1 MLLQAKAGNMKN
13 RSTDLI
19 DWNNALSEGTG
30 LSGSHY
36 ALTFDRSNE
45 DSLPIKCAERRWLIA
60 VDGSIVCSASSVQD
74 ALARSEGL
82 EALRCILQG
91 RCDRISDEHCRVAE
105 LTASEMLE
113 AATQAL
119 THSLPVD
126 RGSHTKNVDA
136 LQALS
141 SAIRSETL
149 KRQRESMLDTS
160 PPLN

>member
-1 MLLQAKAGNMKN
+1 MKN

-19 DWNNALSEGTG
+19 EWKDALSDGMG

-36 ALTFDRSNE
+36 TLTYDRSNE
-45 DSLPIKCAERRWLIA
+45 DFALIKGAALSWLIA
-60 VDGSIVCSASSVQD
+60 VDGSIVCAANSIQD

-82 EALRCILQG
+82 EALRCIIQG

-113 AATQAL
+113 AATKAL
-119 THSLPVD
+119 AHSLPVD
-126 RGSHTKNVDA
+126 RGGLTKNVDA
-136 LQALS
+136 LQSLS
-141 SAIRSETL
+141 IAIRSETL

>member
-1 MLLQAKAGNMKN
+1 MRN

-19 DWNNALSEGTG
+19 EWNGALSDGMG
-30 LSGSHY
+30 VSGSHY
-36 ALTFDRSNE
+36 TLTYDRSDE
-45 DSLPIKCAERRWLIA
+45 DSSLVRCAEGRWLIA
-60 VDGSIVCSASSVQD
+60 VDGSIVCAATSIQD

-82 EALRCILQG
+82 EALRCILRDRG
-91 RCDRISDEHCRVAE
+91 DRISDEHCRVAE

-119 THSLPVD
+119 THSPPGD
-126 RGSHTKNVDA
+126 RGSLTRNLEA
-136 LQALS
+136 LQSLS

-160 PPLN
+160 PPLH

>member
-1 MLLQAKAGNMKN
+1 M
-13 RSTDLI
+13 I
-19 DWNNALSEGTG
+19 EWNDALSDGMG
-30 LSGSHY
+30 LSGSLY
-36 ALTFDRSNE
+36 ALTYDRSNE
-45 DSLPIKCAERRWLIA
+45 EFSLVERAERRWLIA
-60 VDGSIVCSASSVQD
+60 VDGATVCTAVSIQD

-91 RCDRISDEHCRVAE
+91 QCDRISDEHCRVAE
-105 LTASEMLE
+105 LTASEMLQ

-119 THSLPVD
+119 THALPLD
-126 RGSHTKNVDA
+126 RGNLTKNIDA

-141 SAIRSETL
+141 SAIRSENL

>member
-1 MLLQAKAGNMKN
+1 M
-13 RSTDLI
+13 
-19 DWNNALSEGTG
+19 G

-36 ALTFDRSNE
+36 ALTYDRSNG
-45 DSLPIKCAERRWLIA
+45 DSALIKRAEGRWLIA
-60 VDGSIVCSASSVQD
+60 VDGFIVCTAISIQD

-91 RCDRISDEHCRVAE
+91 RCDAISDEHCRVAE
-105 LTASEMLE
+105 LTTSEMLE

-126 RGSHTKNVDA
+126 RGSIARNIDA

-141 SAIRSETL
+141 RAIRSETL

>member
-1 MLLQAKAGNMKN
+1 
-13 RSTDLI
+13 
-19 DWNNALSEGTG
+19 
-30 LSGSHY
+30 
-36 ALTFDRSNE
+36 LTYDRSNGE
-45 DSLPIKCAERRWLIA
+45 FSQIKRAERRWLIA
-60 VDGSIVCSASSVQD
+60 VDGSTVCTAVSIQD
-74 ALARSEGL
+74 ALARGEGL

-91 RCDRISDEHCRVAE
+91 RGDAISDEHCRVAE

-126 RGSHTKNVDA
+126 RGSLTRNVDA

-141 SAIRSETL
+141 RAIRSETL

-160 PPLN
+160 PLLN

>member
-1 MLLQAKAGNMKN
+1 MWN

-19 DWNNALSEGTG
+19 EWNDALSHGKG

-36 ALTFDRSNE
+36 SVTYDRPTE
-45 DSLPIKCAERRWLIA
+45 DLSLQCAERRLMIA
-60 VDGSIVCSASSVQD
+60 VDGSIVCTATSIQG
-74 ALARSEGL
+74 ALARTEGL
-82 EALRCILQG
+82 EALRCALQG

-113 AATQAL
+113 AATHAL

-126 RGSHTKNVDA
+126 RDSLTRNVDA
-136 LQALS
+136 LQSLS
-141 SAIRSETL
+141 GAIRSETL

>member
-1 MLLQAKAGNMKN
+1 MRN

-19 DWNNALSEGTG
+19 EWNDALSDGMG
-30 LSGSHY
+30 LSGSFY
-36 ALTFDRSNE
+36 ALTYDRSNE
-45 DSLPIKCAERRWLIA
+45 EFLLVERAERPWLIA
-60 VDGSIVCSASSVQD
+60 VDGATVCTAVSIQD

-91 RCDRISDEHCRVAE
+91 QCDRISDEHCRIAE

-119 THSLPVD
+119 THALPLQ
-126 RGSHTKNVDA
+126 RSNLTKNVDA

-141 SAIRSETL
+141 SAIRSENL

>member
-1 MLLQAKAGNMKN
+1 M
-13 RSTDLI
+13 
-19 DWNNALSEGTG
+19 G

-36 ALTFDRSNE
+36 ALTYDRSNG
-45 DSLPIKCAERRWLIA
+45 DSALIKRAEGRWLIA
-60 VDGSIVCSASSVQD
+60 VDGFIVCTAISIQD
-74 ALARSEGL
+74 ALTRSEGL

-91 RCDRISDEHCRVAE
+91 RCDAISDEHCRVAE

-119 THSLPVD
+119 SHSLPVD
-126 RGSHTKNVDA
+126 RGSIARNIDA

-141 SAIRSETL
+141 RAIRSETL

>member
-1 MLLQAKAGNMKN
+1 MRN

-19 DWNNALSEGTG
+19 EWNDALSNGVG
-30 LSGSHY
+30 LSGSLY
-36 ALTFDRSNE
+36 TLAYDRSIE
-45 DSLPIKCAERRWLIA
+45 DSSAMNCAEGRWLIA
-60 VDGSIVCSASSVQD
+60 VNGSIVCFAISIQE

-91 RCDRISDEHCRVAE
+91 RGDRISDEHCRVAE

-113 AATQAL
+113 AATKAL
-119 THSLPVD
+119 AHSLPVD
-126 RGSHTKNVDA
+126 RGSLTKNVDA
-136 LQALS
+136 LESLS
-141 SAIRSETL
+141 IAIRSEAL

>member
-1 MLLQAKAGNMKN
+1 M
-13 RSTDLI
+13 I
-19 DWNNALSEGTG
+19 EWNDALSDGMG

-36 ALTFDRSNE
+36 ALTYDRSNE
-45 DSLPIKCAERRWLIA
+45 DLALIKRAERRWLIA
-60 VDGSIVCSASSVQD
+60 VDGSMVCVAISIQD

-82 EALRCILQG
+82 EALRCIIQG

-105 LTASEMLE
+105 LTATEMLE

-119 THSLPVD
+119 THSLAVD
-126 RGSHTKNVDA
+126 RRSLTPNVDA

-149 KRQRESMLDTS
+149 KRQRGSMLDTS
-160 PPLN
+160 PPRN

>member
-1 MLLQAKAGNMKN
+1 MRN

-19 DWNNALSEGTG
+19 EWNDALSDGMG
-30 LSGSHY
+30 LSGSRY

-45 DSLPIKCAERRWLIA
+45 NSSRIKCAERRWLIA
-60 VDGSIVCSASSVQD
+60 VDGSTVCTAVSIQD

-91 RCDRISDEHCRVAE
+91 RCHAISDEHCRVAE

-113 AATQAL
+113 AATHAL

-141 SAIRSETL
+141 SAIRSENL

-160 PPLN
+160 PPPN

>member
-1 MLLQAKAGNMKN
+1 MRN

-19 DWNNALSEGTG
+19 EWNDALSDGMG

-36 ALTFDRSNE
+36 ALTYDPLINR
-45 DSLPIKCAERRWLIA
+45 AERRWLIA
-60 VDGSIVCSASSVQD
+60 VDGFIVCAAISIQD

-82 EALRCILQG
+82 EALRCILQDRG
-91 RCDRISDEHCRVAE
+91 DRISDEHCRVAE

-113 AATQAL
+113 AATQAF
-119 THSLPVD
+119 TQSLPVD
-126 RGSHTKNVDA
+126 RSSLARNVAA

-141 SAIRSETL
+141 SAVRSEAFR
-149 KRQRESMLDTS
+149 RQRESILDTS

>member
-1 MLLQAKAGNMKN
+1 MRN
-13 RSTDLI
+13 RSADLI
-19 DWNNALSEGTG
+19 EWNDALSEGNG
-30 LSGSHY
+30 LSGSRY
-36 ALTFDRSNE
+36 TLTYNRPDENS
-45 DSLPIKCAERRWLIA
+45 SLVKDAERRWLIA
-60 VDGSIVCSASSVQD
+60 VDGSIVCAATSIQD

-91 RCDRISDEHCRVAE
+91 RCDRISDEHCRVAD

-126 RGSHTKNVDA
+126 RGSLIRNVDA

>member
-1 MLLQAKAGNMKN
+1 M
-13 RSTDLI
+13 I
-19 DWNNALSEGTG
+19 EWNDALSDGMG
-30 LSGSHY
+30 LSGSLY
-36 ALTFDRSNE
+36 ALTYDRSNE
-45 DSLPIKCAERRWLIA
+45 EFSLVERAERRWLIA
-60 VDGSIVCSASSVQD
+60 VDGATVCTAVSIQD
-74 ALARSEGL
+74 ALARSAGL

-91 RCDRISDEHCRVAE
+91 QCDRISDEHCRVAE

-119 THSLPVD
+119 THALPLD
-126 RGSHTKNVDA
+126 RGNLTKNIDA

-141 SAIRSETL
+141 SAIRSENL

>member
-1 MLLQAKAGNMKN
+1 MRN
-13 RSTDLI
+13 RSADLI
-19 DWNNALSEGTG
+19 EWNDALSEGNG
-30 LSGSHY
+30 LSGSRY
-36 ALTFDRSNE
+36 TLTYNRPDE
-45 DSLPIKCAERRWLIA
+45 DSSLVKDAERRWLIA
-60 VDGSIVCSASSVQD
+60 VDGSIVCAATSIQD

-91 RCDRISDEHCRVAE
+91 RCDRISDEHCRVAD

-113 AATQAL
+113 TATQAL

-126 RGSHTKNVDA
+126 RASLARNVDA

>member
-1 MLLQAKAGNMKN
+1 MRN
-13 RSTDLI
+13 RRTDLI
-19 DWNNALSEGTG
+19 EWNDALSDGMG
-30 LSGSHY
+30 LSGSY
-36 ALTFDRSNE
+36 YSLTYDRSHE
-45 DSLPIKCAERRWLIA
+45 ETSLIKGAERRWLIA
-60 VDGSIVCSASSVQD
+60 VDGSTVCTALSIQT

-91 RCDRISDEHCRVAE
+91 RCDAISDEHCRVAE
-105 LTASEMLE
+105 LTASEMLD

-119 THSLPVD
+119 TQSLPGD
-126 RGSHTKNVDA
+126 RDGLTRNVDA

-141 SAIRSETL
+141 NAIRAETF

>member
-1 MLLQAKAGNMKN
+1 MRN
-13 RSTDLI
+13 RSADLI
-19 DWNNALSEGTG
+19 EWNDALSDGMG
-30 LSGSHY
+30 LSGSRY
-36 ALTFDRSNE
+36 TLTYDRSNE
-45 DSLPIKCAERRWLIA
+45 DFSLIECAERRRWLIA
-60 VDGSIVCSASSVQD
+60 VDGSIVCAATSIQD

-105 LTASEMLE
+105 RTASEMLE
-113 AATQAL
+113 AATKAL
-119 THSLPVD
+119 AHSLPVD
-126 RGSHTKNVDA
+126 RGSLAKNVDA
-136 LQALS
+136 LQSLS

>member
-1 MLLQAKAGNMKN
+1 MRN

-19 DWNNALSEGTG
+19 EWNGALSNGVG

-36 ALTFDRSNE
+36 TLAYDRSIE
-45 DSLPIKCAERRWLIA
+45 DSSAMKCAERRWLIA
-60 VDGSIVCSASSVQD
+60 VDGSIVCLAISIQD

-82 EALRCILQG
+82 EALRCIIQG

-113 AATQAL
+113 AATKAL
-119 THSLPVD
+119 AHSLPVD
-126 RGSHTKNVDA
+126 RVGLTKNVDT
-136 LQALS
+136 LQSLS
-141 SAIRSETL
+141 IAIRSETL

>member
-1 MLLQAKAGNMKN
+1 MRN

-19 DWNNALSEGTG
+19 EWNDALSDGMG

-36 ALTFDRSNE
+36 ALTYDRSNE
-45 DSLPIKCAERRWLIA
+45 DLALIKRAERRWLIA
-60 VDGSIVCSASSVQD
+60 VDGSMVCVAISIQD

-82 EALRCILQG
+82 EALRCIIQG

-105 LTASEMLE
+105 LTATEMLE

-119 THSLPVD
+119 THSLAVD
-126 RGSHTKNVDA
+126 RRSLTPNVDA

-141 SAIRSETL
+141 SAIRSEAL
-149 KRQRESMLDTS
+149 KRQRGSMLDTS
-160 PPLN
+160 PPRN

>member
-1 MLLQAKAGNMKN
+1 VRNQ
-13 RSTDLI
+13 STDLI
-19 DWNNALSEGTG
+19 EWNDALSDGKG

-36 ALTFDRSNE
+36 ALTYDRSNE
-45 DSLPIKCAERRWLIA
+45 EFSQIKRAERRWLIA
-60 VDGSIVCSASSVQD
+60 VDGSTVCTAGSIQE
-74 ALARSEGL
+74 ALARTEGL

-119 THSLPVD
+119 IHALPLD
-126 RGSHTKNVDA
+126 RGNLTKNIDA

-141 SAIRSETL
+141 STIRSENL

>member
-1 MLLQAKAGNMKN
+1 MRN
-13 RSTDLI
+13 RRTDLM
-19 DWNNALSEGTG
+19 DWNDALSDGIG
-30 LSGSHY
+30 FSGARYMLSYTRPGDDLPHDGS
-36 ALTFDRSNE
+36 
-45 DSLPIKCAERRWLIA
+45 AERSWLIV
-60 VDGSIVCSASSVQD
+60 VDGSTICSAKSLQG

-91 RCDRISDEHCRVAE
+91 QCGQISDEHCRVAE

-126 RGSHTKNVDA
+126 RGTHTKNVDA

-149 KRQRESMLDTS
+149 KRRRESMLDTS

>member
-1 MLLQAKAGNMKN
+1 MRN

-19 DWNNALSEGTG
+19 EWNDALSDGMG
-30 LSGSHY
+30 PSGSHY
-36 ALTFDRSNE
+36 TLTYDRSNE
-45 DSLPIKCAERRWLIA
+45 DFSLIKCAERRWLIA
-60 VDGSIVCSASSVQD
+60 VDGSIVCAAISIQD
-74 ALARSEGL
+74 AVARSEGL

-126 RGSHTKNVDA
+126 RGSLTRNVDA

>member
-1 MLLQAKAGNMKN
+1 MKN

-19 DWNNALSEGTG
+19 EWNDALSEGIG
-30 LSGSHY
+30 LSGSLY
-36 ALTFDRSNE
+36 ALTFERSNA
-45 DSLPIKCAERRWLIA
+45 DSSRIKYAERRWLIA
-60 VDGSIVCSASSVQD
+60 VDGAVVCAASSVQD

-82 EALRCILQG
+82 EALRCILHG
-91 RCDRISDEHCRVAE
+91 RCDRISDEHCRVAQ
-105 LTASEMLE
+105 LTVSEMLE
-113 AATQAL
+113 AATHAL
-119 THSLPVD
+119 THSLPED
-126 RGSHTKNVDA
+126 RGNHTKNVNA